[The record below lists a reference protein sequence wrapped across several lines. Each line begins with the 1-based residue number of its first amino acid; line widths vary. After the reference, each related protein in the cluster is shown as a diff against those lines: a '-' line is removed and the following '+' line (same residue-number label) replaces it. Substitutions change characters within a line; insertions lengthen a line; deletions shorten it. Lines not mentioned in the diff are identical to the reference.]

1 MCSLAVGSMK
11 RGRSSG
17 CDHRALGT
25 RPAWTKLPQIAP
37 RAGPITIPRQPS
49 NPCLLLHK
57 ELFLRFPYHP
67 FQKPAGNVGV
77 QSMANLPIGRNESV
91 CDVYSS
97 CWPWQ
102 AQAAATVAP
111 THQDTLNPWIQI
123 LVNTGFSKRTKATMS
138 HFIVALPTAAP
149 FANPYNNNM
158 WTIDIGRCAGG
169 DAPRIGMGRTS

>member
-1 MCSLAVGSMK
+1 M
-11 RGRSSG
+11 RY
-17 CDHRALGT
+17 
-25 RPAWTKLPQIAP
+25 
-37 RAGPITIPRQPS
+37 
-49 NPCLLLHK
+49 
-57 ELFLRFPYHP
+57 LF
-67 FQKPAGNVGV
+67 
-77 QSMANLPIGRNESV
+77 
-91 CDVYSS
+91 S

-111 THQDTLNPWIQI
+111 THQDTLNPWIPI

-158 WTIDIGRCAGG
+158 WTIDIGRCAGD